1 MKVKKFPML
10 LALMALI
17 LSTLACEFSASMA
30 NISDTWM
37 SADEDGAERVT
48 AFAQDSVF
56 YAQVDLQNA
65 PDDTTLK
72 AVWIAVE
79 VQDTEPNFMIDET
92 ELATGDGLVHFTLSN
107 DNLWP
112 TGKYKV
118 DLYINGELAS
128 TLEFEVR

>member
-17 LSTLACEFSASMA
+17 LSTLACEFSASTA
-30 NISDTWM
+30 NISDAWM
-37 SADEDGAERVT
+37 STDEDGAERVT
-48 AFAQDSVF
+48 EFAQEAVF

-79 VQDTEPNFMIDET
+79 VQDTDPNFVINET
-92 ELATGDGLVHFTLSN
+92 EFATGDGLVHFTLSN

-118 DLYINGELAS
+118 DLYMNVELAN

>member
-10 LALMALI
+10 LALIALV
-17 LSTLACEFSASMA
+17 LSALACEFSASTA
-30 NISDTWM
+30 KISDAWM
-37 SADEDGAERVT
+37 STDEGGAERVT
-48 AFAQDSVF
+48 AFAQDAVF

-65 PDDTTLK
+65 PDDTALK
-72 AVWIAVE
+72 AVWTAVE
-79 VQDTEPNFMIDET
+79 VQDTEPNFVINET
-92 ELATGDGLVHFTLSN
+92 EFTSGDGLVHFTLSN

-118 DLYINGELAS
+118 DIYMNDQLAN

>member
-17 LSTLACEFSASMA
+17 LSTLACEFSASTA
-30 NISDTWM
+30 NISDAWM
-37 SADEDGAERVT
+37 STDEDGAERVT
-48 AFAQDSVF
+48 VFAQDAEF

-79 VQDTEPNFMIDET
+79 VQDTDPNFVINET
-92 ELATGDGLVHFTLSN
+92 EFATGDGLVHFTLSN

-118 DLYINGELAS
+118 DLFMNGELAN

>member
-1 MKVKKFPML
+1 MKANKYPML
-10 LALMALI
+10 LALMALV
-17 LSTLACEFSASMA
+17 LSTLACEFSASTA
-30 NISDTWM
+30 NIADAWM

-48 AFAQDSVF
+48 AFAQDAVF

-72 AVWIAVE
+72 AVWTAVDA
-79 VQDTEPNFMIDET
+79 QDTEPNFVINET

-118 DLYINGELAS
+118 DLFMNGELAN

>member
-17 LSTLACEFSASMA
+17 LSTLACEFSASTA
-30 NISDTWM
+30 NISDAWM
-37 SADEDGAERVT
+37 STDEDGAERVT
-48 AFAQDSVF
+48 EFAQEAVF

-79 VQDTEPNFMIDET
+79 VQDTDPNFVINET
-92 ELATGDGLVHFTLSN
+92 EFATGDGLVHFTLSN

-118 DLYINGELAS
+118 DLYMNGELAS
-128 TLEFEVR
+128 TLDFEVR

>member
-17 LSTLACEFSASMA
+17 LSTLACEFSASTA
-30 NISDTWM
+30 NISDAWM

-48 AFAQDSVF
+48 AFAQDAVF

-128 TLEFEVR
+128 TLEFQVR

>member
-1 MKVKKFPML
+1 MKVKKLPML

-17 LSTLACEFSASMA
+17 LSTLACEFSASTA
-30 NISDTWM
+30 NISDAWM
-37 SADEDGAERVT
+37 SADEDGTERVT
-48 AFAQDSVF
+48 AFAQDAVF

-79 VQDTEPNFMIDET
+79 VQDTEPNFVINET

-112 TGKYKV
+112 IGKYKV

>member
-17 LSTLACEFSASMA
+17 LSTLACEFSASTA
-30 NISDTWM
+30 NISDAWM

-48 AFAQDSVF
+48 AFAQDAVF

-79 VQDTEPNFMIDET
+79 VQDTDPNFVINET
-92 ELATGDGLVHFTLSN
+92 EFATGDGLVHFTLSN

>member
-17 LSTLACEFSASMA
+17 LSTLACEFSASTA
-30 NISDTWM
+30 NISDAWM
-37 SADEDGAERVT
+37 STDEEGTERVT
-48 AFAQDSVF
+48 VFAQETEF

-79 VQDTEPNFMIDET
+79 VQDTDPNFVINET
-92 ELATGDGLVHFTLSN
+92 EFATGDGQVHFTLSN

-118 DLYINGELAS
+118 DLYMNGELAN

>member
-1 MKVKKFPML
+1 MKVKKLPML

-17 LSTLACEFSASMA
+17 LSTLACEFSASTA
-30 NISDTWM
+30 NISDAWM
-37 SADEDGAERVT
+37 STDEDGAERVT
-48 AFAQDSVF
+48 AFAQDAVF
-56 YAQVDLQNA
+56 FAQVDLQNA

>member
-17 LSTLACEFSASMA
+17 LSSLACEFSASTA
-30 NISDTWM
+30 NISDAWM
-37 SADEDGAERVT
+37 STDEDGAERVT
-48 AFAQDSVF
+48 EFAQEAVF

-79 VQDTEPNFMIDET
+79 VQDTDPNFVINET
-92 ELATGDGLVHFTLSN
+92 EFATGDGLVHFTLSN

-118 DLYINGELAS
+118 DLYMNGELAS
-128 TLEFEVR
+128 TLDFEVR

>member
-17 LSTLACEFSASMA
+17 LSTLACEFSASTA
-30 NISDTWM
+30 NISDAWM

-48 AFAQDSVF
+48 AFAQDAVF

-79 VQDTEPNFMIDET
+79 VQDTEPNFMINET

-128 TLEFEVR
+128 TLEFQVR

>member
-17 LSTLACEFSASMA
+17 LSALACEFSASTA
-30 NISDTWM
+30 NISDAWM
-37 SADEDGAERVT
+37 STDEGGAERVT
-48 AFAQDSVF
+48 AFAQDAVF
-56 YAQVDLQNA
+56 YAQADLQNA

-72 AVWIAVE
+72 AVWTAVE
-79 VQDTEPNFMIDET
+79 AQETDPNFVINET
-92 ELATGDGLVHFTLSN
+92 EFVTGDGLVHFTLSN

-118 DLYINGELAS
+118 DLYMNGKLAN
-128 TLEFEVR
+128 TVEFEVR

>member
-1 MKVKKFPML
+1 MKVNKFPIY
-10 LALMALI
+10 LALMALF
-17 LSTLACEFSASMA
+17 LSALACEFGASTA
-30 NISDTWM
+30 KISDAWM

-48 AFAQDSVF
+48 AFAQDAEF

-72 AVWIAVE
+72 AVWTAVE
-79 VQDTEPNFMIDET
+79 AQDTEPNFLINET
-92 ELATGDGLVHFTLSN
+92 EFVTGSGQVHFTLSN

-112 TGKYKV
+112 IGKYKV
-118 DLYINGELAS
+118 DIYMADQLAD

>member
-17 LSTLACEFSASMA
+17 LSTLACEFSASTA
-30 NISDTWM
+30 NISDAWM

-48 AFAQDSVF
+48 AFAQDAVF

-79 VQDTEPNFMIDET
+79 VQDTEPNFVINET

>member
-17 LSTLACEFSASMA
+17 LSALACEFSASTA
-30 NISDTWM
+30 NISDAWM
-37 SADEDGAERVT
+37 STDEGGAERVT
-48 AFAQDSVF
+48 AFTQDAVF

-72 AVWIAVE
+72 AVWMAVE
-79 VQDTEPNFMIDET
+79 AQDTEPNFVITET
-92 ELATGDGLVHFTLSN
+92 EFVTGDGLVHFTLSN

-118 DLYINGELAS
+118 DLYMNGELAN
-128 TLEFEVR
+128 TLEFEVH